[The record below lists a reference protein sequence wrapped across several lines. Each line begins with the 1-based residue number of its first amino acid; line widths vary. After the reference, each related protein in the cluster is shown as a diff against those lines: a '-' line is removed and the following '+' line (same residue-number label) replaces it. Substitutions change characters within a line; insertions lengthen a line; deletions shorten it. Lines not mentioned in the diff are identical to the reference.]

1 MQFNSIGFF
10 VFFGSLTLCYF
21 ALPYKFRNLFLLA
34 SSYFF
39 YMFWNAGYALVLLF
53 STAASY
59 VFSLLIEKAPSKKKK
74 RLLLISSLFFNIG
87 LLFVFK
93 YLAFFTASLRAIL
106 KFCAVPVEPPSLDIL
121 LPVGISFFTF
131 RAMSCLI
138 DIYRG
143 KMEAERNFCV
153 FALYVSFFPS
163 LLAGPI
169 DRAVSLIPQFH
180 ARHSID
186 MQRICAGAR
195 IVLWGLFKKVVIADR
210 LAIYADSIFNNV
222 PHHTGLSYIVAAY
235 FYTFQIYCDFSG
247 YTDMAIGCAKILGF
261 DLMQNFNLPYFSTTI
276 TDFWRRWHIS
286 LSTWFRDYLYI
297 SMGGNRKGAGRIY
310 VNLLITMAVCGLW
323 HGASWTFIIWGVLHG
338 CCLCLSRLTLNI
350 RDGVY
355 QRLRI
360 PAGLVNTIRTVLT
373 FHLVAFL
380 WIFFR
385 ANSVHDAVYIVTHL
399 FSGWP
404 NLFIDPLSLFHGFL
418 GIVVLMCVELLQ
430 RLNPQHASP
439 DQWPLPLR
447 WAAYYALAL
456 SIVLFGVD
464 GGSQFIY
471 FQF

>member
-1 MQFNSIGFF
+1 MLFNSVNFF
-10 VFFGSLTLCYF
+10 IFFGSLTLCYF
-21 ALPYKFRNLFLLA
+21 ALPYRFRNLFLLA

-39 YMFWNAGYALVLLF
+39 YMFWNAGYALLLLF

-59 VFSLLIEKAPSKKKK
+59 GFALLIEKAPSKKKK
-74 RLLLISSLFFNIG
+74 RLLFISSLFFNIG

-93 YLAFFTASLRAIL
+93 YLAFFATSIQAIL
-106 KFCAVPVEPPSLDIL
+106 KFFAIAVEAPTFNIL

-131 RAMSCLI
+131 RTISCLI
-138 DIYRG
+138 DVYRG

-169 DRAVSLIPQFH
+169 DRAVSLIPQLH

-186 MQRICAGAR
+186 MPRICLGAR
-195 IVLWGLFKKVVIADR
+195 IMLWGLFKKVVIADR

-222 PHHTGLSYIVAAY
+222 PYHTGPSYIVAAY
-235 FYTFQIYCDFSG
+235 FYTLQIYCDFSG
-247 YTDMAIGCAKILGF
+247 YSDMAIGCAKILGF
-261 DLMQNFNLPYFSTTI
+261 DLVQNFNLPYFSTTI

-297 SMGGNRKGAGRIY
+297 PMGGSRKGGGGIY
-310 VNLLITMAVCGLW
+310 VNLLVTMAVCGLW

-338 CCLCLSRLTLNI
+338 CCLCLSRLTLNF
-350 RDGVY
+350 RDAVY
-355 QRLRI
+355 QRLQI
-360 PAGLVNTIRTVLT
+360 PSGVVSTMRVVFT
-373 FHLVAFL
+373 FNLVAFL

-385 ANSVHDAVYIVTHL
+385 ANSVHDAVYIVTHF

-418 GIVVLMCVELLQ
+418 GIVVLVCVELLQ
-430 RLNPQHASP
+430 RLSPKHASP
-439 DQWPLPLR
+439 EQWPLPLR